1 MAALYTTTRKQQG
14 VEAKREGGRIR
25 RNLGLFFKK
34 RYLLICRKSLKVIVK
49 KGSMAVEKRA
59 NRAVTKR
66 FSKHE
71 QLARKKLAKEQA
83 NQLFAAIGVGI
94 VLIISLLIWANWGE
108 GSVTWKS
115 LLAGSDVEF

>member
-1 MAALYTTTRKQQG
+1 MSKECLNETNMAFQVYPVYPCFCVL
-14 VEAKREGGRIR
+14 
-25 RNLGLFFKK
+25 LSF
-34 RYLLICRKSLKVIVK
+34 YLEPLLPRPPLPLILCTLVFLL
-49 KGSMAVEKRA
+49 ML
-59 NRAVTKR
+59 T
-66 FSKHE
+66 
-71 QLARKKLAKEQA
+71 LTLLRKKLAKEQA